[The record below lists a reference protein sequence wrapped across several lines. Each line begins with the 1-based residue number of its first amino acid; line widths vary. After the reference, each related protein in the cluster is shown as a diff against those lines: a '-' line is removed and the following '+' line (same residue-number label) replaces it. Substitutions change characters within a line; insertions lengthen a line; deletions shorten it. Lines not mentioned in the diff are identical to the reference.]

1 MHTSN
6 LPETSTATLAQVEQV
21 VRDMLGDDDIS
32 LTLDTCT
39 TDVEG
44 WDSLANVS
52 IIFGLEE
59 MFEVRLADDVLATG
73 FKTVGEL
80 VAIVDRARAAQLS

>member
-1 MHTSN
+1 MQTSD
-6 LPETSTATLAQVEQV
+6 LAETSTATLAQVEQV
-21 VRDMLGDDDIS
+21 VREMLGDDAIS
-32 LTLDTCT
+32 LTLDTRT
-39 TDVEG
+39 ADVEG

-59 MFEVRLADDVLATG
+59 TFEVRLGDDVVAG

-80 VAIVDRARAAQLS
+80 VTIVDRARTATLS

>member
-6 LPETSTATLAQVEQV
+6 LPETPTATLAQVEQV
-21 VRDMLGDDDIS
+21 VREMLGDEDIS
-32 LTLDTCT
+32 LTPETYT
-39 TDVEG
+39 TDVDG

-59 MFEVRLADDVLATG
+59 MLGVRLGDQVLGG

-80 VAIVDRARAAQLS
+80 VALVDRARAAQLS